1 MNIRKIA
8 IVFSLL
14 AVLIAGTVLSAGAL
28 TPMHVSGFRLS
39 YLNGQTTARVR
50 VLDALNRPVA
60 GANVQVSFEKDGSPT
75 ILRSGMTGTYGNARI
90 SASLPAGR
98 WVVCVEEI
106 HKLGY
111 DYNPATNLCSSIS
124 VP

>member
-8 IVFSLL
+8 IVLSLL
-14 AVLIAGTVLSAGAL
+14 AVLIAGTVVSAGAQ
-28 TPMHVSGFRLS
+28 TPLHVSAFRLS
-39 YLNGQTTARVR
+39 YAYGQTTARVR

-60 GANVQVSFEKDGSPT
+60 GAKVQVSFEKDGLPT
-75 ILRSGMTGTYGNARI
+75 ILRSGTTGTYGNARI

-98 WVVCVEEI
+98 WLVCVEEI
-106 HKLGY
+106 HRLGY
-111 DYNPATNLCSSIS
+111 NYNPATNLCSSIS